1 MEDDEAKRQRL
12 VDALIEGERSGE
24 APLFDFEAFEA
35 RMLAEK
41 AKVHAL
47 RTELDRAFAVPDEE
61 YVEVTVEEVLQRN
74 RQV

>member
-1 MEDDEAKRQRL
+1 
-12 VDALIEGERSGE
+12 
-24 APLFDFEAFEA
+24 
-35 RMLAEK
+35 MLAEK